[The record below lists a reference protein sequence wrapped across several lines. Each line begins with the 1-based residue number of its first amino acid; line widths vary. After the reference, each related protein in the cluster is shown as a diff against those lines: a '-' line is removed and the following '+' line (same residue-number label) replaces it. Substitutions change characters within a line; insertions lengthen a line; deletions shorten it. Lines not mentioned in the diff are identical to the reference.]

1 MIDLKA
7 KPFYLRD
14 EDIKWVEETLS
25 SMDLKEKVGQLF
37 CPIGMSDKKEELKE
51 LLENFKPG
59 GIMCRP
65 SEGKV
70 MQETHRFLQ
79 ENSNIPLLISA
90 NLEAGGNGI
99 AADGT
104 FFGKQLQVAA
114 TDDENMAY
122 KLGVVAGREGR
133 AVGCNWAFAP
143 VVDIDM
149 NFRNPITNVRTY
161 GSDTDRVLRMAREY
175 MKGINEQG
183 VAVSIKHFPG
193 DGVDERDQHLLTSV
207 NTLSVEEWDRTFGKV
222 YRGLIEAGAQT
233 VMAGHI
239 ALPNHSKQ
247 LDPSLRDEEIMPA
260 TLAPEI
266 LNGLLR
272 EELGFNGLIVTDAT
286 PMLGFT
292 AAEKR
297 EVAVPKTI
305 ASGCDMFLFNKNVA
319 EDYKFMMQGIEKGM
333 LTLERV
339 DEAVTRILALKAS
352 IGLHKQQVQGT
363 LVPGEEALV
372 LLKCEEHETWAR
384 ECADKSV
391 TLVKDTQKLLP
402 ITPEKYKRIRL
413 FVLGDSEVGFK
424 EGTPVTETIKAA
436 LEKEG
441 FEISLYNAKNLNF
454 GEIFGGSLESLKEK
468 FDLALYVAN
477 IETASNQTTLRIN
490 WMQPMAANGPWFA
503 REIPTAFISVANPYH
518 LLDVPMI
525 KTYINAYSSSEYVVE
540 AVIEKITG
548 RSGFKGINPVDPFC
562 GRWDTKF

>member
-1 MIDLKA
+1 
-7 KPFYLRD
+7 
-14 EDIKWVEETLS
+14 
-25 SMDLKEKVGQLF
+25 
-37 CPIGMSDKKEELKE
+37 
-51 LLENFKPG
+51 
-59 GIMCRP
+59 
-65 SEGKV
+65 
-70 MQETHRFLQ
+70 
-79 ENSNIPLLISA
+79 
-90 NLEAGGNGI
+90 
-99 AADGT
+99 
-104 FFGKQLQVAA
+104 
-114 TDDENMAY
+114 
-122 KLGVVAGREGR
+122 
-133 AVGCNWAFAP
+133 
-143 VVDIDM
+143 
-149 NFRNPITNVRTY
+149 
-161 GSDTDRVLRMAREY
+161 
-175 MKGINEQG
+175 
-183 VAVSIKHFPG
+183 
-193 DGVDERDQHLLTSV
+193 
-207 NTLSVEEWDRTFGKV
+207 
-222 YRGLIEAGAQT
+222 
-233 VMAGHI
+233 MAGHI
-239 ALPNHSKQ
+239 ALPNYSKH
-247 LDPSLRDEEIMPA
+247 LDPSLREEEIMPA

-272 EELGFNGLIVTDAT
+272 EELCFNGLIVTDAT

-305 ASGCDMFLFNKNVA
+305 VSGCDMFLFNKNVA

-441 FEISLYNAKNLNF
+441 FEISLYNTKNLNF
-454 GEIFGGSLESLKEK
+454 GEIFGVSVESLKEK